1 MKVCFLFPG
10 YGSQFV
16 GMGKELYDESRII
29 QEYFEQASH
38 CLDGNFVKLCFASS
52 DAELSKMKNA
62 FPSLFLVSS
71 SIFSLLKE
79 EGIIPDVIA
88 GYNDGEYAALFAAQ
102 GLSFPDGL
110 YMLSKYAGF
119 YQELLD
125 GVEAQL
131 IHISG
136 LPSSTLQ
143 KMCEDVSTKE
153 LQADIAIFIDKSHFI
168 VSGHTKAVQALFD
181 LASQE
186 EGVKIEYVDAG
197 FGLHSSLMQPV
208 VDSFKMYLPKIDLK
222 DLELPVISGVN
233 AKALKKSE
241 KVTDAVVGAI
251 HEPIQW
257 KKVIDKLKDCD
268 IFVAIGPGQ
277 SLTDLIKERYP
288 DKLTIV
294 INNRA
299 DIDKLKSLIEE
310 KNNNGVTK
318 DDV

>member
-16 GMGKELYDESRII
+16 GMGKELYDESRVV

-38 CLDGNFVKLCFASS
+38 CLDNNFVKLCFASS
-52 DAELSKMKNA
+52 DAELSKMENA
-62 FPSLFLVSS
+62 FPSLFLVSA

-79 EGIIPDVIA
+79 EGITPDVIA

-110 YMLSKYAGF
+110 YMLSKYATF

-125 GVEAQL
+125 GVDVQL

-136 LPSSTLQ
+136 LSSSVLQ
-143 KMCEDVSTKE
+143 KICTQVSTKE
-153 LQADIAIFIDKSHFI
+153 HRADIAIFIDKSNFI
-168 VSGHTKAVQALFD
+168 VSGHTQAIKALYD
-181 LASQE
+181 LALQE
-186 EGVKIEYVDAG
+186 EGVKMEYVDTA
-197 FGLHSSLMQPV
+197 FGLHSEIMEPV
-208 VDSFKMYLPKIDLK
+208 VNSFKIYLPKVDLK
-222 DLELPVISGVN
+222 DLSIPVMSGVD
-233 AKALKKSE
+233 AKVIKKSE
-241 KVTDAVVGAI
+241 QVTDAVVRAL

-257 KKVIDKLKDCD
+257 KKVVDKLKDCD
-268 IFVAIGPGQ
+268 LFVAIGPGQ
-277 SLTDLIKERYP
+277 TLVDLIKERYP
-288 DKLTIV
+288 DKLSIV

-310 KNNNGVTK
+310 KNNDGVTK